1 MSTEERTDESTDE
14 VEDYAGEREEV
25 EQPEQLDQTEQPEL
39 AVKPEEPAEPPEPE
53 LAEPDELDDRDEPE
67 DLPADPPL
75 APAHFQDR
83 WSDVQNTFVEDPHR
97 SVAEADALLTE
108 VLTAYQQAVEQRRER
123 ITAIWSDA
131 TADTE
136 KMRLALLDY
145 RSLITTMLPAQAD
158 GETFDQQSTGT
169 GAV

>member
-14 VEDYAGEREEV
+14 VEDYTPEEV
-25 EQPEQLDQTEQPEL
+25 EQPEQIEQAEHTDL
-39 AVKPEEPAEPPEPE
+39 AAEPE
-53 LAEPDELDDRDEPE
+53 LAEPDELDDLEEPE
-67 DLPADPPL
+67 ELPADPPL

-123 ITAIWSDA
+123 ITATWSEA
-131 TADTE
+131 AADTE

-145 RSLITTMLPAQAD
+145 RSLITTMLPARAD